1 VHSGFDGLKIAENKF
16 TQNDFTSFTGK
27 FLNIHIAFIS
37 GHCARFKL
45 KIRQIV
51 SGRSM
56 IRQFHEFKQ
65 IYFLERFCHLAQ
77 LCRGGGGGL
86 GGDVDG
92 VDYYPSLRP
101 SDSLTNW
108 GAFIF
113 KSPPASLS
121 LCLCDL
127 YWPLYL
133 SSEVQSCLK
142 MSYDNF
148 CHRAKIVVTIPP
160 QPS

>member
-1 VHSGFDGLKIAENKF
+1 
-16 TQNDFTSFTGK
+16 
-27 FLNIHIAFIS
+27 
-37 GHCARFKL
+37 
-45 KIRQIV
+45 
-51 SGRSM
+51 M
-56 IRQFHEFKQ
+56 IRQFHEFNQ

-77 LCRGGGGGL
+77 LCRGDGGL

-121 LCLCDL
+121 LAASVIFTGL
-127 YWPLYL
+127 Y
-133 SSEVQSCLK
+133 
-142 MSYDNF
+142 
-148 CHRAKIVVTIPP
+148 I
-160 QPS
+160 

>member
-1 VHSGFDGLKIAENKF
+1 MISKTGPFHSSSNQECKRLSQSKSKF
-16 TQNDFTSFTGK
+16 QHNHLAS
-27 FLNIHIAFIS
+27 IS
-37 GHCARFKL
+37 GHSLLFIFK
-45 KIRQIV
+45 ICQIV
-51 SGRSM
+51 GGESM
-56 IRQFHEFKQ
+56 IRLFHEFNQ
-65 IYFLERFCHLAQ
+65 IYFLERFCLLAQ
-77 LCRGGGGGL
+77 LWRGGL

-92 VDYYPSLRP
+92 VDYYPSIRP

-133 SSEVQSCLK
+133 SSEVQCCLK

>member
-1 VHSGFDGLKIAENKF
+1 MHSGFDGLKIAENKF
-16 TQNDFTSFTGK
+16 TQNDFTSFTSK
-27 FLNIHIAFIS
+27 FQNNHIASIS
-37 GHCARFKL
+37 GHCVRFIL

-51 SGRSM
+51 ADTSM
-56 IRQFHEFKQ
+56 IRQFHEFNQ

-77 LCRGGGGGL
+77 LCRGGGGL